1 LLFDR
6 TARSRFLLG
15 SLPAP
20 ILRFA
25 AVESHAG
32 IVVEWEEVSMSL

>member
-1 LLFDR
+1 VAGIIKDLLFGR

-20 ILRFA
+20 VLHFSTI
-25 AVESHAG
+25 ESHAG
-32 IVVEWEEVSMSL
+32 IVVE